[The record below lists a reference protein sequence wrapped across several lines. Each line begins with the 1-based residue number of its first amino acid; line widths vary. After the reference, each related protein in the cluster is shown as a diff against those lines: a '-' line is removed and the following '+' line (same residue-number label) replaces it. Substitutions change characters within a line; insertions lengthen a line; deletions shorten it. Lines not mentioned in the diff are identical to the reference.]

1 MTPKRCRAC
10 ARLWRGGALDQGL
23 LDRLGKADR
32 TAMREMLAEFLPD
45 AEAED
50 LLKRVDA
57 LAERRAGAL
66 GWRGTPTASVTG
78 ARCCRRRNPEAPN
91 AVWTPTRRARGA
103 A

>member
-1 MTPKRCRAC
+1 MIDPKEVQGLRTLMA
-10 ARLWRGGALDQGL
+10 GGALDQGL

-57 LAERRAGAL
+57 LADAARAPSAGEGRPPRR
-66 GWRGTPTASVTG
+66 
-78 ARCCRRRNPEAPN
+78 
-91 AVWTPTRRARGA
+91 
-103 A
+103 